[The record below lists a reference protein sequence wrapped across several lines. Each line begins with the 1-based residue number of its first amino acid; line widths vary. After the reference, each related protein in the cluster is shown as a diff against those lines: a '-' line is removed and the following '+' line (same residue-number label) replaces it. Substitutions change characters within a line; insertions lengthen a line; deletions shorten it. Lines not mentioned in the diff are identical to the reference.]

1 MFCLMWVLY
10 HCFSLFSSRQSHAL
24 LAVSSPEVRL
34 HFFLSTT
41 PLCSRY
47 RRLHTYITTND
58 GSIVISFASHNFLG
72 AGWAG
77 SSVFSAPPIN
87 DRVIVETVL
96 RIYCDRCN
104 QLRCSIFTRAVNG
117 SMELR
122 EISQCLVVKLGHL
135 SKNVIIKWLL

>member
-1 MFCLMWVLY
+1 MEP
-10 HCFSLFSSRQSHAL
+10 RT
-24 LAVSSPEVRL
+24 SPL
-34 HFFLSTT
+34 CQAPSFGSILSTYLSTT

-122 EISQCLVVKLGHL
+122 KISQCLVVKLGHL
-135 SKNVIIKWLL
+135 SKNVIIKWLF

>member
-1 MFCLMWVLY
+1 MEP
-10 HCFSLFSSRQSHAL
+10 RT
-24 LAVSSPEVRL
+24 SPL
-34 HFFLSTT
+34 CQAPSFGSILSTYLSTT

-104 QLRCSIFTRAVNG
+104 QLRCSIFARAFNG
-117 SMELR
+117 SMEIR
-122 EISQCLVVKLGHL
+122 EISQCLVKLDHL
-135 SKNVIIKWLL
+135 SKNSKSLMGCFKDLC